1 MFSCIRKQRRWV
13 SCFRMGPTGVGGQYK
28 GKAKGEGER
37 GKGDVLE
44 GMPWLGSFFFFF
56 FSLKVA
62 LAMPSCG

>member
-1 MFSCIRKQRRWV
+1 
-13 SCFRMGPTGVGGQYK
+13 MGPTGVGGQYK